1 MATSITW
8 HDTATRINQFYR
20 LTKPRVVSLIVFTA
34 VIGMFLAV
42 PGAVPLDT
50 LFLGTIGIALVAG
63 AAAALN
69 CLVEQKMDAVMARTK
84 GRPLPL
90 GKVSVPETLFFLML
104 VGGTGLFILYHWIN
118 ELTMWL
124 TLATFVGY
132 AIIYTVILK
141 PLTPQNIVIG
151 GA

>member
-8 HDTATRINQFYR
+8 QDTATRINQFYR

-34 VIGMFLAV
+34 IIGMFLAV

-50 LFLGTIGIALVAG
+50 LFFGTIGIALVAG

-104 VGGTGLFILYHWIN
+104 VGGGGLF
-118 ELTMWL
+118 
-124 TLATFVGY
+124 
-132 AIIYTVILK
+132 K
-141 PLTPQNIVIG
+141 NI
-151 GA
+151 